1 MIIMKKLGGIYQ
13 VSEIN
18 NLYIGY
24 KHCAY
29 IIPLEQIGTI
39 MYVYVC
45 IIKDTINTNYE
56 INKYIEKTIDLGFFY
71 SYIINPSFLKNGGY
85 VGNLKEEN
93 LKELIDRL
101 HKTTLYK
108 TDGFTKLQ

>member
-13 VSEIN
+13 TTEIN
-18 NLYIGY
+18 NLYVGNKY
-24 KHCAY
+24 SAY

-45 IIKDTINTNYE
+45 ITKDTINTNYE
-56 INKYIEKTIDLGFFY
+56 INKYIEKTVDLGFFH
-71 SYIINPSFLKNGGY
+71 SYIMNLSFLKNAGY
-85 VGNLKEEN
+85 IGNLKEEN

-108 TDGFTKLQ
+108 TDGFIKLQ

>member
-1 MIIMKKLGGIYQ
+1 MKKLGGIYQ

-18 NLYIGY
+18 NLYFGN
-24 KHCAY
+24 KHCVY
-29 IIPLEQIGTI
+29 IIPLEQIGTK

-45 IIKDTINTNYE
+45 IVKDTINTNYE
-56 INKYIEKTIDLGFFY
+56 INNYIKKTVNLGFIR
-71 SYIINPSFLKNGGY
+71 SYIMNSSFLKNAGY
-85 VGNLKEEN
+85 IGNLKEEN